1 MIEKKK
7 DHSKQYF
14 KMILDLNV
22 DVNYSFYLIQYI
34 KKQIK
39 KVKNDR
45 NYKGKD
51 QLQDKESGNEII

>member
-1 MIEKKK
+1 
-7 DHSKQYF
+7 
-14 KMILDLNV
+14 MILDFNV

-51 QLQDKESGNEII
+51 